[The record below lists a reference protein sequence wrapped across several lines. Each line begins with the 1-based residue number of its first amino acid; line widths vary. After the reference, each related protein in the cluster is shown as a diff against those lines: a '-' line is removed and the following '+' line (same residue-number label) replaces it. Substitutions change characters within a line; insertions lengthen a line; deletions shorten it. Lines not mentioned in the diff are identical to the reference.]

1 MHWVA
6 EALAHLFA
14 AVFPQ
19 PDDIT
24 WRVLQDHCIEF
35 KNVSLFGVHGCKTT
49 KKAAARRPRLEVR
62 LF

>member
-35 KNVSLFGVHGCKTT
+35 KNVSLFGVHSRKIT
-49 KKAAARRPRLEVR
+49 KKAAARRQRLTR
-62 LF
+62 QSR